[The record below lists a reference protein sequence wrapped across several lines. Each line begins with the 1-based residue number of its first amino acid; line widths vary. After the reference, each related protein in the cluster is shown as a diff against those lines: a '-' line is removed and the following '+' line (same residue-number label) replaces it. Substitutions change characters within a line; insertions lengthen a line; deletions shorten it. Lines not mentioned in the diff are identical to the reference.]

1 MGYENIL
8 FHSLRHSFTT
18 NMYDAGMDMRE
29 LQMWL
34 GHSSISTTMDLY
46 LHFLEKRIKE
56 SAKILENAMKK
67 GETEIIEANDE
78 EDKK

>member
-1 MGYENIL
+1 MK
-8 FHSLRHSFTT
+8 
-18 NMYDAGMDMRE
+18 E

-67 GETEIIEANDE
+67 GETEIIELMM
-78 EDKK
+78 KKIRNKKSIY

>member
-1 MGYENIL
+1 MVRAFFYIYNNG
-8 FHSLRHSFTT
+8 
-18 NMYDAGMDMRE
+18 
-29 LQMWL
+29 
-34 GHSSISTTMDLY
+34 LY